1 MPEETVPVRDR
12 LVLFTLA
19 AAQLLVILD
28 TTIVNIAVPRA
39 QAELG
44 MSDELR
50 QWVIT
55 GYALAFGAT
64 LLIGG
69 RVADYWGRK
78 RTFLLGLALFG
89 AASAWGGLAGTG
101 IELIGAR
108 VLQGASAALMA
119 PASLSL
125 VSVTF
130 PSGRARNMAFG
141 LLGGIVSSGAAVGL
155 ILGGVLTEWTS
166 WRWCLLVNVPI
177 VIAALLAAAPVLR
190 ESRAGASPGY
200 DVPGAATVA
209 LGFAALVYGL
219 TRAEAGWVAGG
230 ALGFV
235 AAGLLLLAAFV
246 VIQHRSRSPLLP
258 LRVILHRARGGALL
272 VQACSGGV
280 VVAMTLYLT
289 FHLQQVLHLSPLA
302 SGLATLPFALAIAGT
317 IPLLVRILPVTGPR
331 ALLIGGPLVAAAGLV
346 MLSRISV
353 DGSYAAQVLPG
364 LVVMGAGMAG
374 IFVPA
379 QNVALAG
386 VAEQDA
392 GSAAAASNAA
402 NQIGGSI
409 GLAILTNLYLS
420 TTAGSTAPADLV
432 RGYSAVFLG
441 SALVLVVAA
450 LIAVLVIRLRGAD
463 APAAAPVP
471 DHAAPIL

>member
-1 MPEETVPVRDR
+1 LPEETVSVRDR

-28 TTIVNIAVPRA
+28 TTIVNIAVPQA
-39 QAELG
+39 QVDLH

-55 GYALAFGAT
+55 GYALAFGAV

-69 RVADYWGRK
+69 RVADFWGRK

-89 AASAWGGLAGTG
+89 AASAWGGLATFGV
-101 IELIGAR
+101 ELIGAR

-130 PSGRARNMAFG
+130 PSGRPRNLAFG

-177 VIAALLAAAPVLR
+177 VIAALIAAVPVLR
-190 ESRAGASPGY
+190 ESRASGRARY
-200 DVPGAATVA
+200 DVAGAVTVA

-219 TRAEAGWVAGG
+219 TRAEAGWIEGG
-230 ALGFV
+230 ALLFV
-235 AAGLLLLAAFV
+235 AVGVVLLAAFV
-246 VIQHRSRSPLLP
+246 IIQHRSSAPLLP

-272 VQACSGGV
+272 VQACSGSV
-280 VVAMTLYLT
+280 VVGMTLYLT
-289 FHLQQVLHLSPLA
+289 FHLQQVLHFSPLA
-302 SGLATLPFALAIAGT
+302 SGLATLPFAIAIAAT
-317 IPLLVRILPVTGPR
+317 IPLLVRFIPRTGPKP
-331 ALLIGGPLVAAAGLV
+331 LLIGGPLVAAVGLV
-346 MLSRISV
+346 LLSRV
-353 DGSYAAQVLPG
+353 TADGSYWTQVLPG
-364 LVVMGAGMAG
+364 LVVMGVGMAG

-386 VAEQDA
+386 VDEHDA
-392 GSAAAASNAA
+392 GAAAAASNAA

-409 GLAILTNLYLS
+409 GLAVLTNLYLA
-420 TTAGSTAPADLV
+420 TTAGDTAPTALV
-432 RGYSAVFLG
+432 DGYSAVFLA
-441 SALVLVVAA
+441 SAGLLVVAA
-450 LIAVLVIRLRGAD
+450 CIAAFVITFRSRDGAPTP
-463 APAAAPVP
+463 APA